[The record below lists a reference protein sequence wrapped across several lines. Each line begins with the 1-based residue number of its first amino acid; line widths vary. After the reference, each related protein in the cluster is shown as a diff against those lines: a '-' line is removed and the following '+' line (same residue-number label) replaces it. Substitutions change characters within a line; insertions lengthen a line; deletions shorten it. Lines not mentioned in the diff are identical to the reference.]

1 MPAVFDNLKNKKMD
15 KEAKAVIIWITVCV
29 AFVILALVLLFVPWS
44 IPREMEVKF
53 ALILTGML
61 SLIIITGLTKK
72 KYSHEA
78 ASVLNVLQYIMIA
91 LLCAVV
97 FTGFLFW
104 FDYWLVGKLGRNNS
118 YAYLGF
124 GFLSSVACFFTSW
137 RNPKS
142 VWYVPFIINA
152 VVILSALFGDFDSIL
167 IYGLVLTAATST
179 LGYYLGNK
187 RIRSREEQ

>member
-1 MPAVFDNLKNKKMD
+1 MD

-72 KYSHEA
+72 KYIHEA

-104 FDYWLVGKLGRNNS
+104 F
-118 YAYLGF
+118 
-124 GFLSSVACFFTSW
+124 
-137 RNPKS
+137 
-142 VWYVPFIINA
+142 
-152 VVILSALFGDFDSIL
+152 
-167 IYGLVLTAATST
+167 
-179 LGYYLGNK
+179 
-187 RIRSREEQ
+187 